1 MKKILMAVCCTCI
14 LYAGYG
20 AVFADEAVYRE
31 YTVTV
36 AQGDTLWDI
45 AGRHTEAQED
55 VREVVFR
62 IAQANNLKSKTIYP
76 GQVLKI
82 PMRVQESGLMIAE
95 K

>member
-1 MKKILMAVCCTCI
+1 M
-14 LYAGYG
+14 
-20 AVFADEAVYRE
+20 FADAAVYRE

-62 IAQANNLKSKTIYP
+62 IAQANKLKSKTVYP
-76 GQVLKI
+76 GQILKV
-82 PMRVQESGLMIAE
+82 PMRVQESGLMVAE